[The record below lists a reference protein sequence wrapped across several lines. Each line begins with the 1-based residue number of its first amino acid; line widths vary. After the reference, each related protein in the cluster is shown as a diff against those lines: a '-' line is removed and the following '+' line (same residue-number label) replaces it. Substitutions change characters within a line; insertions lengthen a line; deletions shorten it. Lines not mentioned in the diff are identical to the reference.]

1 MNDRFTRDLF
11 IILILLIFPMFLI
24 EVLKIDR
31 WIYKEM
37 ELRKDERE
45 VFI

>member
-1 MNDRFTRDLF
+1 MNDRFARDLF
-11 IILILLIFPMFLI
+11 IIIILLIFPMFLI

-37 ELRKDERE
+37 ELRKDER
-45 VFI
+45 